1 MQPDEVPRLA
11 DQFYRAERS
20 RTTPGGLGLSL
31 VSAVADLHEAKL
43 RIEAVDPGLRVG
55 LTFGVSRL

>member
-1 MQPDEVPRLA
+1 VQPDEVPRLA

-31 VSAVADLHEAKL
+31 VSAVTDLHEAKL

-55 LTFGVSRL
+55 

>member
-20 RTTPGGLGLSL
+20 RTTPGDGLGLSL

-55 LTFGVSRL
+55 